1 MAHVPSSGRPGQD
14 EPVALED
21 RPPGGGAPGGP
32 PPVEPPEEEARR
44 SRPSARRRVIE
55 WLAIVAIAVVVALVM
70 RIYVVQTFYIPSISM
85 TPTLQVGDR
94 ILVDKLAYHLHG
106 VGRGDIIVFNAPPD
120 VATDCDTTDK
130 VLVKRV
136 IGLPGETISDRGY
149 VVYIN
154 GKPLDQSWLPKN
166 DPDTRTPPFKA
177 VHIPANDYFVMGD
190 DRAVSCDSRIWGFV
204 KRSEI
209 IGKVDMRIWPLSRLT
224 FF

>member
-1 MAHVPSSGRPGQD
+1 MAYVPSSGRPSQD
-14 EPVALED
+14 EPVGLGD
-21 RPPGGGAPGGP
+21 PPSPPGGP
-32 PPVEPPEEEARR
+32 PRGRGPAHRR
-44 SRPSARRRVIE
+44 RNRLSVRRRVIE

-70 RIYVVQTFYIPSISM
+70 RLFVVQTFYIPSISM

-120 VATDCDTTDK
+120 VAADCDTTDK

-136 IGLPGETISDRGY
+136 IGLPGETISDRNY
-149 VVYIN
+149 VVYID
-154 GKPLDQSWLPKN
+154 GKRLDQSWLPKN
-166 DPDTRTPPFKA
+166 DPSTRTPPFKA
-177 VHIPANDYFVMGD
+177 IHIPANDYFVMGD

-204 KRSEI
+204 QRSEI
-209 IGKVDMRIWPLSRLT
+209 IGKVDMRIWPLSRIS